1 MGEDNETHAAKL
13 LEVIIL
19 QFKGLI
25 DSVSVGSTIVTKSEA
40 LYK

>member
-1 MGEDNETHAAKL
+1 VLDSTVGEDNEMHAAKL

-25 DSVSVGSTIVTKSEA
+25 DSVSVDQM
-40 LYK
+40 L